1 MSYETTCEKLRPFG
15 IRQLRDH
22 ETRHGVVH
30 ISAPQY
36 DSTVKSYPDAV
47 LTYTDDDDGETITV
61 GSGLELEQRLDDPV
75 THSGSRASQ
84 SLETIRSPSRSTP
97 RDGKIHLFD
106 IKQTQD
112 NLAIWR
118 EHEAYSSKTLRDQYA
133 YSSSSSQEQLW
144 FPEPDYEDKATAR
157 HASSTSSP
165 PSIRRSA
172 SPPMNGVEGPAFD
185 ISDLSIPTV
194 TSNEPPSNEAID
206 GLFTQLML
214 KRGWSELPERAK
226 EQMAGYTEAKKLAL
240 LRQEQPEEDTRVAVS
255 NPSVVLDHHLQPS
268 LDSLEKPLGVFADFL
283 DSTAAV
289 LRKTAQKT
297 RDADTSP
304 IENFLSG
311 MKDILTEVGQLGVEV
326 LQSLETD
333 LTQTRS
339 ASTESAPQLPP
350 RDKMEVSTY
359 PQPASLV
366 GPGLSTSVPPQPGP
380 IPNQPLPAK
389 MASGGV
395 EWPRDKRDALAKAV
409 IDALKADPQNQSVEL
424 SPDDVHNMFEQNPSY
439 IQLCDLLEQKGFKFY
454 RGHFARQL
462 LTSVPDLTTSM
473 KGKPYKPPQG
483 PSPLVRPPPAQT
495 APALQKRVSFAE
507 FPKASHLPG
516 QKRGAAGTPDA
527 IIYSTPKE
535 SSQRSEELFQML
547 GTSAPVQNEA
557 KSAPGTERPAPLET
571 RASKANV
578 APRNERL
585 NAKMA
590 AFARSRQRGAHDSSD
605 NPNSTPKST
614 SYKGKE
620 KAVDSHEQ
628 SIIDHD
634 YANTDFLAKYPPL
647 TSLRRAKTVGSL
659 EQTSGT
665 RDQLN
670 TKRAL
675 TRYPSISQLES
686 PRRGQNE
693 ELVSHTTW
701 YSPPPWDPESQ
712 ASIEPTVWPS
722 MKPPKN
728 SGIQNP
734 SFSIDTRKV
743 DVNEDKVLPGAWP
756 DKLEDSVTLPLAS
769 NVSSRSFFGSTEAM
783 DATPRPARP
792 VSPALS
798 CRNTSP
804 PKDSLFAPTAGLR
817 RAKTVTTAN
826 PAARLNKPFDP
837 GFDASRMEPS
847 DLGRGLPTRAQTVR
861 GKRSTQPSSNQN
873 STDWYS
879 YQAPPST
886 SRLEPPSLW
895 SHFQNEVLLSPAK
908 PENQTK
914 NTFKAPQT
922 RTSQVVPGAWPYP
935 TVPKPSSRPPFNHFG
950 PRPMRSEP
958 NFARPR
964 PATENH
970 TRGGPLPMPTSKV
983 DECVKALRRMGYG
996 MRDPNE
1002 AARLNVYAS
1011 ATGGEVMDAVTMIED
1026 DREAA
1031 EAIKL
1036 GTIRTL

>member
-1 MSYETTCEKLRPFG
+1 MPGPESPHQPASPMSYETTCEKLRPFG

-61 GSGLELEQRLDDPV
+61 GSGLELEQRLDEPV
-75 THSGSRASQ
+75 TYSGSRASQ
-84 SLETIRSPSRSTP
+84 SFETIRNPSRSTL

-133 YSSSSSQEQLW
+133 YPSSSSQEQLW
-144 FPEPDYEDKATAR
+144 SPAPDFEDRATAR
-157 HASSTSSP
+157 HASLTSSP

-172 SPPMNGVEGPAFD
+172 SSPMNEVGGPAFD
-185 ISDLSIPTV
+185 LSDLSIPTV
-194 TSNEPPSNEAID
+194 TSDEPPSDEAID
-206 GLFTQLML
+206 RLFTQLML
-214 KRGWSELPERAK
+214 ERGWNELPERAK
-226 EQMAGYTEAKKLAL
+226 EQMAGYTGAKKLAL
-240 LRQEQPEEDTRVAVS
+240 LRQEQPKEDTRVAVS
-255 NPSVVLDHHLQPS
+255 NSSVVLDDCLQPS

-339 ASTESAPQLPP
+339 ASTVSAPQLPP
-350 RDKMEVSTY
+350 RDK
-359 PQPASLV
+359 L
-366 GPGLSTSVPPQPGP
+366 GVP
-380 IPNQPLPAK
+380 
-389 MASGGV
+389 
-395 EWPRDKRDALAKAV
+395 
-409 IDALKADPQNQSVEL
+409 
-424 SPDDVHNMFEQNPSY
+424 
-439 IQLCDLLEQKGFKFY
+439 
-454 RGHFARQL
+454 
-462 LTSVPDLTTSM
+462 TTST
-473 KGKPYKPPQG
+473 Q
-483 PSPLVRPPPAQT
+483 A

-507 FPKASHLPG
+507 FPKHSHLPG

-527 IIYSTPKE
+527 IPYSTPKD
-535 SSQRSEELFQML
+535 SSQRSQELFQML
-547 GTSAPVQNEA
+547 ETSAPVQNEA
-557 KSAPGTERPAPLET
+557 KSAPGSERPAPLEA
-571 RASKANV
+571 RASRAKV
-578 APRNERL
+578 APRNELL

-590 AFARSRQRGAHDSSD
+590 ALARSRQQGAHDSLD
-605 NPNSTPKST
+605 NPNSTPKIT

-686 PRRGQNE
+686 PRRGQSE
-693 ELVSHTTW
+693 ELVSHATW

-712 ASIEPTVWPS
+712 GSIDPTVWPS

-728 SGIQNP
+728 AGSQNP

-743 DVNEDKVLPGAWP
+743 DVNENNVLPGAWP
-756 DKLEDSVTLPLAS
+756 DKLEDSVTLPLAR

-783 DATPRPARP
+783 DAIPRPARP

-804 PKDSLFAPTAGLR
+804 PKDSLFSATAGLR

-837 GFDASRMEPS
+837 GFDAFKMEPS
-847 DLGRGLPTRAQTVR
+847 DSGRRLPTRAQTIR
-861 GKRSTQPSSNQN
+861 GDRSTQPSSNQN

-879 YQAPPST
+879 YQAPYST

-895 SHFQNEVLLSPAK
+895 SHFQNEVLLSPGK

-964 PATENH
+964 PVIENH
-970 TRGGPLPMPTSKV
+970 TRGSPLPMPSSKV

-1036 GTIRTL
+1036 GPIRTL